1 MPLCDE
7 SVFRG
12 CDLRYASFGTRAS
25 FASDESSHEKEG
37 KQGTLT
43 APSDSL
49 LTRHSSHIVHCA
61 ISASRNSHPPRARA
75 QRHSFNPC
83 STLRNRVQ
91 IAARRRVCSLCI
103 PQRCNW
109 LCRRAACTAKPRA
122 PPTRRAACAHHPP
135 QRACTNGA
143 PSPKPHHRRAAQ
155 PSLHTHD
162 AVTPVTRR
170 RGAPPRVTA
179 APRATSSHTRS
190 VTRQHITAAARN
202 AHCTHNY
209 HAQTKKQS

>member
-103 PQRCNW
+103 PQRCNR
-109 LCRRAACTAKPRA
+109 LRRRAACTAKPRA
-122 PPTRRAACAHHPP
+122 ATHGAAPHAHTAPATRA
-135 QRACTNGA
+135 QNGA
-143 PSPKPHHRRAAQ
+143 PSPTNT
-155 PSLHTHD
+155 S
-162 AVTPVTRR
+162 
-170 RGAPPRVTA
+170 PP
-179 APRATSSHTRS
+179 PRATRVALTPPKR
-190 VTRQHITAAARN
+190 RQN
-202 AHCTHNY
+202 
-209 HAQTKKQS
+209 QP

>member
-83 STLRNRVQ
+83 STLQNRVQ
-91 IAARRRVCSLCI
+91 NRCSAARMQPLHPPAMQLAVPTR
-103 PQRCNW
+103 
-109 LCRRAACTAKPRA
+109 ACTASSRGAARA
-122 PPTRRAACAHHPP
+122 AAPHAPATRVHERRAVAQTTSPP
-135 QRACTNGA
+135 
-143 PSPKPHHRRAAQ
+143 
-155 PSLHTHD
+155 
-162 AVTPVTRR
+162 RR
-170 RGAPPRVTA
+170 RNPRC
-179 APRATSSHTRS
+179 TR
-190 VTRQHITAAARN
+190 TTP
-202 AHCTHNY
+202 
-209 HAQTKKQS
+209 

>member
-109 LCRRAACTAKPRA
+109 LCRRALAPQARA
-122 PPTRRAACAHHPP
+122 GPPKQPP
-135 QRACTNGA
+135 SMPLQRACTNGA
-143 PSPKPHHRRAAQ
+143 PSPKPHHRRA
-155 PSLHTHD
+155 D
-162 AVTPVTRR
+162 ATLVAHGRR
-170 RGAPPRVTA
+170 RDTSD
-179 APRATSSHTRS
+179 ATP
-190 VTRQHITAAARN
+190 
-202 AHCTHNY
+202 
-209 HAQTKKQS
+209 